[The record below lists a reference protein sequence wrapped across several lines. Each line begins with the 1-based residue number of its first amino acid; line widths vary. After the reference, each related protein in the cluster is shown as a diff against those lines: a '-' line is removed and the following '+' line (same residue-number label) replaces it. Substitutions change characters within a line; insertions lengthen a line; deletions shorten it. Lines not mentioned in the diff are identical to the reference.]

1 MVNSHDW
8 VCSVFIRERDSA
20 CLYIKLRGVW
30 RQKRSYY
37 VYRIRT
43 QMHLKTVS
51 LLCIFFKVVLSR
63 LWRSPTGFRRGFS
76 VLLRH
81 NTPDRSL
88 EQSCFA
94 VCLLE
99 INNKKLRCIVSP
111 WRFITWRKVDL
122 FCCGVFIFKSTD
134 PLPLFSKVQ
143 VNFQLPKDEW
153 LPTVRFFFYLFFFMD
168 GPSCFPSFC

>member
-1 MVNSHDW
+1 M
-8 VCSVFIRERDSA
+8 
-20 CLYIKLRGVW
+20 
-30 RQKRSYY
+30 
-37 VYRIRT
+37 
-43 QMHLKTVS
+43 S

-134 PLPLFSKVQ
+134 PPSLSFPKCKYIFNFPKTSDYRLCVSFFICFFLWMVQ
-143 VNFQLPKDEW
+143 VASRPFVKYPL
-153 LPTVRFFFYLFFFMD
+153 LFTAVCL
-168 GPSCFPSFC
+168 GGRGINTKWRSS